1 MNRILRS
8 ALVFALLGAA
18 ASARADITIGIDL
31 STTGSAAAIGIPS
44 KNAVQLWPD
53 QIGGQKARYIILDD
67 ATDPTNAVTNVKK
80 LIADERVDAIVG
92 PNITP
97 SAIAVIDAV
106 SEGQTPLVALAA
118 SAAIIEPQSDPRR
131 KWVFKMP
138 QNDAL
143 MVTAVTEHMR
153 RAGIKTLGFIGFN
166 DAYGESWSKELT
178 ALVEKQG
185 VKLVANE
192 RFVRTDTSV
201 TGQILK
207 IMSAKPDAVFIA
219 ASGTP
224 AALPQRTLVE
234 RGYAGK
240 IYQTHGIATPDFLR
254 VAGKEAENTLFPTGP
269 SVVAGDLPDSHP
281 VKKAAVDFVTRY
293 EKAYGAGTSTQFAA
307 DAWGA
312 WQLLDDAT
320 SRALKTGAKPGT
332 VEFRRALRDALE
344 STANLTVPNGVLNL
358 SAKDHQGFDERARVM
373 GVVKNG
379 KFTYATEQ

>member
-1 MNRILRS
+1 MTRTLRR
-8 ALVFALLGAA
+8 AVLIALLGASA
-18 ASARADITIGIDL
+18 AAHADITVGIDL

-44 KNAVQLWPD
+44 KNAVQLWPAE
-53 QIGGQKARYIILDD
+53 IGGQKARYIILDD

-80 LIADERVDAIVG
+80 LISQERVDVIVG

-97 SAIAVIDAV
+97 SAIAAIDAV
-106 SEGQTPLVALAA
+106 AEGETPLVALAA
-118 SAAIIEPQSDPRR
+118 SAAIIEPYSDPRR

-143 MVTAVTEHMR
+143 MATAVVEHMKQSGVR
-153 RAGIKTLGFIGFN
+153 TLGFIGFN
-166 DAYGESWSKELT
+166 DAYGESWAKALLGALEKE
-178 ALVEKQG
+178 G
-185 VKLVANE
+185 VKVVANE
-192 RFVRTDTSV
+192 KFVRTDTSV

-207 IMSAKPDAVFIA
+207 LISARPDAVFIA

-240 IYQTHGIATPDFLR
+240 IYQTHGIASPEFLK
-254 VAGKEAENTLFPTGP
+254 VAGKDAEGTLLPTGP
-269 SVVAGDLPDSHP
+269 SVVAKDLPDSHP
-281 VKKAAVDFVTRY
+281 VKKVAVDFVKRY
-293 EKAYGAGTSTQFAA
+293 EDAYGVGTSTQFAA

-320 SRALKTGAKPGT
+320 RRALQGGAKPGT

-344 STANLTVPNGVLNL
+344 STKNLTVPNGVLNL
-358 SAKDHQGFDERARVM
+358 SASDHQGFDERSRVM
-373 GVVKNG
+373 GVIRDG
-379 KFTYATEQ
+379 KFTYAGQP